1 MSLPTCYVLQSTW
14 LCNSERLSCEISG
27 VQLISYSSIFEES
40 SKTQIRS
47 ALGEILGRRLRPLVF
62 LGVQV
67 HCVKR
72 EITLESNKY

>member
-1 MSLPTCYVLQSTW
+1 MFYSPHDYAIAKDYLVT
-14 LCNSERLSCEISG
+14 ISG